1 MASRK
6 DKRDEEH
13 AAKVRERA
21 EIDRLRGDDEP
32 SRAHA
37 SPFSINA
44 IRSGTFNSLI
54 VKIVMGLLVFIFA
67 IGFALTSMAPQ
78 DSAGGGGPAATG
90 PVAKVGDQTIDRNI
104 FEAAA
109 SQQAQQMSQFGM
121 NIGPAELMGL
131 RLRSLQQLTDHAAL
145 IEDAKASGITVSQ
158 AEIDKKIDEYIDE
171 QVKSEKA
178 GGEADFRRQVESKF
192 GSMDDYRKEMR
203 QNIKPEA
210 VSDQV
215 LLDKLEKKIKADN
228 KAGEAEYKRS
238 QTKLNLRQIVIRP
251 KLPAPNAKDL
261 KAETEKNEAEAKA
274 RAEKLATQLKA
285 NPTLQNFVQTAKTAS
300 DDIATKIKGGQIGW
314 KLPVE
319 MTFTDDVKKAL
330 VDSKDKLV
338 GPLQD
343 SATKDWYL
351 FFIEGRAEKLPADY
365 AKNKKTL
372 LKKFEDE
379 SDEKAW
385 TQYQQDAA
393 KKYDA
398 EIEDPALLAFKIQ
411 SEGVMKAP
419 PDQQDALK
427 KQALEG
433 YEAAIKGL
441 QGPEAAAVHYQMAQ
455 LYRDLK
461 QPDKAIAALRA
472 ADKDS
477 TQPSQVDLDLV
488 RALRE
493 TGKKDEAIKKLGE
506 MSKKIDAAPPSQSP
520 FGDPNAMLRGQMAVE
535 YEGLGKKDLAL
546 KERSKIQQ
554 PGGMGGMG
562 GLGGMNGGPITINPS
577 GR

>member
-6 DKRDEEH
+6 DKRDQEH
-13 AAKVRERA
+13 EARVRERA

-37 SPFSINA
+37 SPFSINS
-44 IRSGTFNSLI
+44 IRSGTFNSLM

-67 IGFALTSMAPQ
+67 VGFALTSLAPQ
-78 DSAGGGGPAATG
+78 NDGDGSGPAPTG
-90 PVAKVGDQTIDRNI
+90 PVAKVGDQTIERDI

-109 SQQAQQMSQFGM
+109 GQQAEQMSQFGM
-121 NIGPAELMGL
+121 NVGPAELLGL

-145 IEDAKASGITVSQ
+145 LEDAKASGITASQ
-158 AEIDKKIDEYIDE
+158 AEIDKKIDEFIDE
-171 QVKSEKA
+171 QIKAQKA

-192 GSMDDYRKEMR
+192 GSMDDYRKQMR
-203 QNIKPEA
+203 ENIKPDA
-210 VSDQV
+210 VRDQV
-215 LLDKLEKKIKADN
+215 LLDKLEKKIKDDN
-228 KAGEAEYKRS
+228 KAGEAQYKRN

-251 KLPAPNAKDL
+251 KLPAPTAKDP
-261 KAETEKNEAEAKA
+261 KAEAEKNEAEAKT

-285 NPTLQNFVQTAKTAS
+285 NATLQNFVQTAKTAS

-319 MTFTDDVKKAL
+319 MTFPDDVKKAL
-330 VDSKDKLV
+330 VDSNDKLV

-343 SATKDWYL
+343 SASKDWYL

-379 SDEKAW
+379 EDNKAW

-393 KKYDA
+393 KKHDVQ
-398 EIEDPALLAFKIQ
+398 IEDPALLAFKIQ

-433 YEAAIKGL
+433 YEEASKGL

-461 QPDKAIAALRA
+461 QPDKAIASLRA
-472 ADKDS
+472 ANKDS
-477 TQPSQVDLDLV
+477 AQPSQVDLELV

-493 TGKKDEAIKKLGE
+493 TGKKDEAIKNLGE
-506 MSKKIDAAPPSQSP
+506 MSKKIDEAPPSQSP

-535 YEGLGKKDLAL
+535 YEALDKKELAL
-546 KERSKIQQ
+546 KERAKIQQ
-554 PGGMGGMG
+554 PGGMG